1 MAGPWYETVEISAA
15 EVKTLFEKEYK
26 EKVTNIEALRE
37 IINSVVPDDV
47 SLGSYRGYYTF
58 LHAMYKK
65 QIEERIKVQSVDNVT
80 FDTL

>member
-1 MAGPWYETVEISAA
+1 MDGPWYETVEISAG

-58 LHAMYKK
+58 LNAMYKK
-65 QIEERIKVQSVDNVT
+65 QIEELITTIEIN
-80 FDTL
+80 